1 MTQKSNRA
9 LQGRRRT
16 RRKGKSSSN
25 GFRSCKLSLETL
37 EQRQLL
43 SVNPIISEFMASNS
57 TTLKD
62 YYGKYPDWLEIYNP
76 DTAALNF
83 SGWKLKDNSTV
94 WTIPANVTI
103 PAAGLLEGLLR
114 QPRHGSPQ
122 RRIAHQLQARR
133 QRRLL
138 GTARSPTTPW
148 FRNMRRNIPSNTPT
162 SPTVW
167 LWSRA
172 VTPIVS
178 SGAAAKVLVPT
189 SSNGGSTLGTTW
201 QGQSGN
207 EPFNDSS
214 WQSGTTG
221 IGMLTTVTPIASAN
235 LKLRLNANTSSDD
248 RDRHFGSGPQ
258 WDQQRRFVGRFDH
271 RHPIRSHD
279 AQRH

>member
-9 LQGRRRT
+9 LRGRRRT

-103 PAAGLLEGLLR
+103 PAEGYLKVFCDNRDTVAPNGELHTNFKLGASGDYLGLLAARQHRGFGICAAISPAIHRRLLR
-114 QPRHGSPQ
+114 FGRGAGQHPDY
-122 RRIAHQLQARR
+122 LVRR
-133 QRRLL
+133 QRQRCSC
-138 GTARSPTTPW
+138 RRPPT
-148 FRNMRRNIPSNTPT
+148 
-162 SPTVW
+162 
-167 LWSRA
+167 
-172 VTPIVS
+172 
-178 SGAAAKVLVPT
+178 AAARWA
-189 SSNGGSTLGTTW
+189 TTW
-201 QGQSGN
+201 QGSPRTNLSTTAPGIRHDRRRRAGRGN
-207 EPFNDSS
+207 AHRFGESQAP
-214 WQSGTTG
+214 
-221 IGMLTTVTPIASAN
+221 LER
-235 LKLRLNANTSSDD
+235 RL
-248 RDRHFGSGPQ
+248 
-258 WDQQRRFVGRFDH
+258 FVGR
-271 RHPIRSHD
+271 S
-279 AQRH
+279 